1 MLRSGIWIVWGLG
14 ILGVLLFGGLQK
26 LIEFWWL
33 FFATGLLAG
42 ASMVVVRSLERLKDM
57 DTRLQ
62 IQADQLQQLQ
72 AQLDRLTQAKNRTN
86 RVDLIRRGA
95 QRAPAGSKGS
105 FGKYGRTVCAP
116 AKENVGLHTPGGEKM
131 LASPAYKKVRII
143 L

>member
-1 MLRSGIWIVWGLG
+1 MLRTGIWIVWGLG

-72 AQLDRLTQAKNRTN
+72 AQLDRLTQ
-86 RVDLIRRGA
+86 
-95 QRAPAGSKGS
+95 
-105 FGKYGRTVCAP
+105 
-116 AKENVGLHTPGGEKM
+116 GLSSEEPDEPG
-131 LASPAYKKVRII
+131 
-143 L
+143 

>member
-42 ASMVVVRSLERLKDM
+42 ASMVVVRGLERLKDM

-72 AQLDRLTQAKNRTN
+72 AQLDRLTQ
-86 RVDLIRRGA
+86 
-95 QRAPAGSKGS
+95 
-105 FGKYGRTVCAP
+105 
-116 AKENVGLHTPGGEKM
+116 GLSSEEPDEPG
-131 LASPAYKKVRII
+131 
-143 L
+143 

>member
-1 MLRSGIWIVWGLG
+1 MREQPISSNGTDEPNGVDPWGRTFCAPAKENAIPVGKREEARKMLRSGIWIVWGLG

-72 AQLDRLTQAKNRTN
+72 AQLDRLTQAPSSEES
-86 RVDLIRRGA
+86 D
-95 QRAPAGSKGS
+95 
-105 FGKYGRTVCAP
+105 
-116 AKENVGLHTPGGEKM
+116 EPG
-131 LASPAYKKVRII
+131 
-143 L
+143 

>member
-42 ASMVVVRSLERLKDM
+42 ASMVVVLSLERLKDM

-72 AQLDRLTQAKNRTN
+72 AQLDRLTQAPSSEES
-86 RVDLIRRGA
+86 D
-95 QRAPAGSKGS
+95 
-105 FGKYGRTVCAP
+105 
-116 AKENVGLHTPGGEKM
+116 EPG
-131 LASPAYKKVRII
+131 
-143 L
+143 

>member
-72 AQLDRLTQAKNRTN
+72 AQLDRLTQG
-86 RVDLIRRGA
+86 LSSEE
-95 QRAPAGSKGS
+95 PAGSKGS
-105 FGKYGRTVCAP
+105 FGKYGRTLCAP

-131 LASPAYKKVRII
+131 LASPEYKKVRII